1 MQSNVG
7 QRLRLAEFRVLYKT
21 WKRGIPW
28 LDHLLLGLLVWLET
42 KLIDARVK
50 AEVDEAIREY
60 ETLHEIPMP
69 DMVTPIYTEKPSA
82 SANSHSETSTS
93 LPEMRL
99 TAPWYVEVYDE
110 K

>member
-1 MQSNVG
+1 ME
-7 QRLRLAEFRVLYKT
+7 QRLRLQEFRVLYNT

-28 LDHLLLGLLVWLET
+28 LDHLILGLLVWLEE

-50 AEVDEAIREY
+50 VEVDEAIKEY
-60 ETLHEIPMP
+60 ETLHEAPMP
-69 DMVTPIYTEKPSA
+69 DMVTPVYTERPVD
-82 SANSHSETSTS
+82 TSTS

-99 TAPWYVEVYDE
+99 TAPWYDVTYDE

>member
-1 MQSNVG
+1 ME
-7 QRLRLAEFRVLYKT
+7 QRLKLQEFRVLYRT

-28 LDHLLLGLLVWLET
+28 LDHLILGLLVWLEE

-50 AEVDEAIREY
+50 VEVDQAIEEY
-60 ETLHEIPMP
+60 KKIESPMP
-69 DMVTPIYTEKPSA
+69 DYVTPIYTEKPSD
-82 SANSHSETSTS
+82 TSTS

-99 TAPWYVEVYDE
+99 TAPWYDVTYDE